1 MYFSICN
8 LLINYLSNFYHYFC
22 ILSFS
27 SFCFKYIRYFIVPAW
42 PLDDNWANSHKLVRN
57 PDLGCSSA
65 LLVQLI
71 IHFSNFYYWII
82 ASAFENERPCS
93 FLCTIV
99 LDIFLQPFIYH
110 SLDRGIRDRKVS
122 LHSMVLWRFYSET
135 ENYIV
140 RPHTTT
146 TQEQV
151 PRSLLNRATSDPR
164 AQTNAFHL
172 RRLLICQNALANTFW
187 PA

>member
-1 MYFSICN
+1 MQDCVISSKPHCRRGRIAQIEWLASPFFSWYAFNPWSI
-8 LLINYLSNFYHYFC
+8 LLMESIMWM
-22 ILSFS
+22 S
-27 SFCFKYIRYFIVPAW
+27 SAECFKYLYIAKC
-42 PLDDNWANSHKLVRN
+42 LH
-57 PDLGCSSA
+57 
-65 LLVQLI
+65 
-71 IHFSNFYYWII
+71 HFSEVEEIFWFHLVHV
-82 ASAFENERPCS
+82 S
-93 FLCTIV
+93 
-99 LDIFLQPFIYH
+99 IFLSMGSTILWTDLSSGYVRRLPP
-110 SLDRGIRDRKVS
+110 DRGIRDRKVS

-151 PRSLLNRATSDPR
+151 PRSLLNRVTSDPR

>member
-8 LLINYLSNFYHYFC
+8 LLINYLNNFYHYFC

-110 SLDRGIRDRKVS
+110 YKVS
-122 LHSMVLWRFYSET
+122 SYYNIPFKY
-135 ENYIV
+135 
-140 RPHTTT
+140 
-146 TQEQV
+146 TQIFTSGNCTISTAIQKQ
-151 PRSLLNRATSDPR
+151 RSRWAR
-164 AQTNAFHL
+164 
-172 RRLLICQNALANTFW
+172 
-187 PA
+187 